1 MRVSYVVAIV
11 LRLFSIYWIVRA
23 AVGILGG
30 AGGALSMW
38 SPGDPH
44 ALSLIIFLL
53 GPSFYVVLAGLAW
66 FAAGRISRVVV
77 GSEDREIGFH
87 QIQPHELY
95 TLGLLIVGAIY
106 FLENFA
112 QVFNWVHYLMF
123 NHEGQALFKTDGQSP
138 VYKFSNTI
146 LPCAGGAVLACMSPK
161 LGRRL
166 ASFHQQP
173 EAQETTSATSS
184 SS

>member
-11 LRLFSIYWIVRA
+11 LRLFSIYWIVTA

-30 AGGALSMW
+30 TGSILSMW
-38 SPGDPH
+38 IPGDRH
-44 ALSLIIFLL
+44 ALPLFIYLL
-53 GPSFYVVLAGLAW
+53 GPAFYVVLAGVAW

-77 GSEDREIGFH
+77 GSEDREIGLH
-87 QIQPHELY
+87 QIQPQDLY
-95 TLGLLIVGAIY
+95 TFGLLIVGTIY
-106 FLENFA
+106 FLGNFA

-123 NHEGQALFKTDGQSP
+123 NREGQSLFKTDGQSP
-138 VYKFSNTI
+138 LYKISNTI
-146 LPCAGGAVLACMSPK
+146 LPCVGGATLACISPK

-173 EAQETTSATSS
+173 EAKETTSATSS